1 MDPNQNNFFEEEE
14 YSDIINRYK
23 DMLRKNRSC
32 FFDIYEFENII
43 DYYILNND
51 YKSALKS
58 VRTGLNQHP
67 YSISLKL
74 KYALVLIEDKK
85 SRTALEI
92 LNEIEKVDSHNFEF
106 HLIKGKALNSL
117 KRTEE
122 ATGEF
127 DKAIKLSQEDKD
139 DVIYEIAL
147 SFIQI
152 NRIKTA
158 INYLLLAYEINDTNL
173 LVIYDLA
180 ICYERLDNIEK
191 SIYFLEKYL
200 DIDPYSENIW
210 YNLGLLYSSVN
221 KYRNA
226 LRAYDFAIAI
236 CPEFILAYMSKA
248 DTHIS
253 NNNYYEAIEV
263 YQEIMEIDK
272 KNAQLFCNIGD
283 CYEKLGNFKTAI
295 ENYNKAIKIEN
306 DCSDAWYRIGV
317 INYRLM
323 KYTRSIAGLK
333 KAIKIKPDIS
343 EYWVMLGK
351 VYAVN
356 KYFSKAV
363 NAYNHSVK
371 LDPGNYEAWLACA
384 NIYYNNNKIV
394 NAIRI
399 LEESYQHNYNISIIN
414 YYLAAYYIYNEQP
427 DLSYKY
433 FEKGLLLNF
442 KEHKEVLLKFP
453 KTRENDKIRKLIFKY
468 QNLKQTRK

>member
-1 MDPNQNNFFEEEE
+1 MDPDQNSFFEEEE

-58 VRTGLNQHP
+58 VKTGLNQHP

-74 KYALVLIEDKK
+74 KYAQVLIEDKK
-85 SRTALEI
+85 SKTALEI

-122 ATGEF
+122 ATGAFE
-127 DKAIKLSQEDKD
+127 KAIKLSQEDKD

-152 NRIKTA
+152 DRIKTA
-158 INYLLLAYEINDTNL
+158 INYLLLAYEINDSNL

-180 ICYERLDNIEK
+180 ICYERLDNLEK
-191 SIYFLEKYL
+191 SIFFLEKYL

-221 KYRNA
+221 KYKNA

-236 CPEFILAYMSKA
+236 CPEFTSAYMSKA
-248 DTHIS
+248 DTHIN
-253 NNNYYEAIEV
+253 NNNYYGAIEV
-263 YQEIMEIDK
+263 YKELMEIDN
-272 KNAQLFCNIGD
+272 KNAQLFCNTGD
-283 CYEKLGNFKTAI
+283 CYEKLGNFETAI
-295 ENYNKAIKIEN
+295 ANYNKAIKIDN
-306 DCSDAWYRIGV
+306 DYSDAWYKIGV
-317 INYRLM
+317 VYYTLM
-323 KYTRSIAGLK
+323 KYNRSIVNLK
-333 KAIKIKPDIS
+333 KAIKIKPNIS
-343 EYWVMLGK
+343 EYWFMLGK
-351 VYAVN
+351 VYAEN
-356 KYFSKAV
+356 KYVNRAV
-363 NAYNHSVK
+363 KAYNHTVE
-371 LDPGNYEAWLACA
+371 LDPYNYEAWLACA

-414 YYLAAYYIYNEQP
+414 YHLAAYYIYNEQTA
-427 DLSYKY
+427 LSCKY
-433 FEKGLLLNF
+433 FEKGLLLNY
-442 KEHKEVLLKFP
+442 KEHNEVLFNFP
-453 KTRENDKIRKLIFKY
+453 KTRENDKINRLILKY
-468 QNLKQTRK
+468 KNLK

>member
-1 MDPNQNNFFEEEE
+1 MDPDQNSFFEEEE

-51 YKSALKS
+51 YKSALKL
-58 VRTGLNQHP
+58 VGTGLNQHP

-74 KYALVLIEDKK
+74 KYAQVLIEDNK
-85 SRTALEI
+85 SKTALEI

-122 ATGEF
+122 AAEAF
-127 DKAIKLSQEDKD
+127 DKAIKMSQEDKD

-152 NRIKTA
+152 DRIKTA
-158 INYLLLAYEINDTNL
+158 VNYLLLAYEINDSNL

-191 SIYFLEKYL
+191 SIIFLEKYL

-221 KYRNA
+221 KYENA
-226 LRAYDFAIAI
+226 LKAYDFAIAI
-236 CPEFILAYMSKA
+236 CPEFISAYMSKA
-248 DTHIS
+248 DTHI
-253 NNNYYEAIEV
+253 NNDNYYGALEV
-263 YQEIMEIDK
+263 YRELMEIDN
-272 KNAQLFCNIGD
+272 KNAQLFCNTGD
-283 CYEKLGNFKTAI
+283 CYEKLGNYETAI
-295 ENYNKAIKIEN
+295 VNYNKAIKIDN
-306 DCSDAWYRIGV
+306 DYSDAWYRIGV
-317 INYRLM
+317 VYYRLM
-323 KYTRSIAGLK
+323 EYRRSIANLK
-333 KAIKIKPDIS
+333 KAIKIKPNIS
-343 EYWVMLGK
+343 EYWFMLGK
-351 VYAVN
+351 VYAEN
-356 KYFSKAV
+356 KYTSRAV
-363 NAYNHSVK
+363 KAYNHTVE
-371 LDPGNYEAWLACA
+371 LEPDNYEAWLACA
-384 NIYYNNNKIV
+384 DIYYNNNKIV

-399 LEESYQHNYNISIIN
+399 LEKSYQHNYNISIIN

-427 DLSYKY
+427 ALSYKY
-433 FEKGLLLNF
+433 FERGLLLNY
-442 KEHKEVLLKFP
+442 KEHNEVLFNFP
-453 KTRENDKIRKLIFKY
+453 KTRENDKINRLIQKY
-468 QNLKQTRK
+468 KNLK